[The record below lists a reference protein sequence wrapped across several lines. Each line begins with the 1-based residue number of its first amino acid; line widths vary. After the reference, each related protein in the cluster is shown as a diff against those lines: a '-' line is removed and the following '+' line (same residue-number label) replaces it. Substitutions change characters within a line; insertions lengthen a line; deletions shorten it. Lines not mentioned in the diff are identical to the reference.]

1 MTFRVVATAFVGI
14 ACLLS
19 QGPILAQL
27 RDAPS
32 SASPLAAVSQPPANV
47 ADLVLL
53 LHSYTPDRERIV
65 RLRAEMNAP
74 AAATGDP
81 AQLAIAWHQKAIAA
95 QELQELDNAT
105 NFLEKALAH
114 ARLARNA
121 NPNQV
126 GGYFRIRSEYAHS
139 LLHTQ
144 GTAAS
149 MDSFQAFARELEGS
163 QQAAP
168 GYLLGVYVAIAN
180 HYIHFGDMQSARD
193 TLARLD
199 AYFKTLSGRPPLALV
214 LSHFSQQ
221 IEGVRGFLFSQEG
234 RFADAQNA
242 YLAAIRQ
249 QEQSMAN
256 NPVRASLGLY
266 APPLD
271 HLHRAND
278 SHRILLAHTLI
289 NLQRLDESELL
300 LREVLKGA
308 LVRDGRNSVLVGRA
322 LFTLARVL
330 FERGRYPEAAVV
342 AEWSDKTLEEAGL
355 SETSTSRIR
364 ARITL
369 VDTLTAAGR
378 APQAVAIIDSLRQT
392 LGADSRLEDG
402 FGRGTLSSIRA
413 YMQSSRLLDAL
424 RDSDRLLKY
433 AVTNFKDDHYR
444 TAEVRGYRAMVLR
457 RLGRLDE
464 ARREF
469 GAAIPVLLES
479 SNAMNRQQTSVART
493 TRLRFI
499 LEDGLHLLVG
509 AKGTRTAKDIAEAFV
524 LADVARW
531 QSVQKAVTGSA
542 LRLAAGTPELG
553 MQIRTMQDSED
564 ELQAVYKNLISLRSA
579 PPDRQ
584 LPGVI
589 QTMEARIATLRANQ
603 QRSLTEIR
611 QQFPQYDT
619 LVNPRPTTFVQSRK
633 ALQPNEALL
642 SIYVTARGSYVW
654 ASGPDGAL
662 RFHFSDRNS
671 TWVADR
677 VRRLRQS
684 VDLTTGISPGRMPF
698 DLEAG
703 SSLYQALLAPVEA
716 AWSKA
721 DTLLVVANDTLG
733 QIPFSMLPTQGARPV
748 STEPGAAQ
756 AQLRST
762 AWLARKVAIA
772 YLPSVSSLVTLRGLP
787 AAKTARKAFIG
798 FGDPDFGLSTDTP
811 AAPGTGLGTRRLIR
825 HLSAPQER
833 WSGADQVPAAV
844 PVVRQA
850 TLLEPLPDTRDEIQ
864 AIAAALTA
872 DPRVDTF
879 FGAQA
884 SRQNVLGT
892 NLNDRRV
899 LAFATHGLVAGD
911 LPGLDQPA
919 LALAS
924 GAGQPISAGLLTLE
938 DVLKLQLDAD
948 LVVLSACNTAAPDGS
963 AAEAISGLGRGFFHA
978 GARAVLATHWSV
990 ETVSA
995 RLLVTHLFER
1005 YARDAGVS
1013 RAHALRLAMVD
1024 VMDAEATGTYAH
1036 PAFWAP
1042 YALYGDPGR

>member
-1 MTFRVVATAFVGI
+1 MTCRSLAAALVATVA
-14 ACLLS
+14 LLV
-19 QGPILAQL
+19 QGPAAAQV
-27 RDAPS
+27 RDLPA
-32 SASPLAAVSQPPANV
+32 QPPPSV

-53 LHSYTPDRERIV
+53 LQSYAPDRERIV

-74 AAATGDP
+74 VAATGDP

-95 QELQELDNAT
+95 QELQELDKASD
-105 NFLEKALAH
+105 FLEKALAH
-114 ARLARNA
+114 ARLARTVSQ
-121 NPNQV
+121 NQV

-139 LLHTQ
+139 LLYTR

-149 MDSFQAFARELEGS
+149 MDSFQAFARELEAS
-163 QQAAP
+163 RQPTP
-168 GYLLGVYVAIAN
+168 GYVLGAYVAIAN
-180 HYIHFGDMQSARD
+180 HFIHFGDMQSARE

-199 AYFKTLSGRPPLALV
+199 AYFKTLSARPPLALV

-249 QEQSMAN
+249 QETSMADN
-256 NPVRASLGLY
+256 AVRASLGLY

-271 HLHRAND
+271 QLQRAND

-322 LFTLARVL
+322 LFILARVL

-355 SETSTSRIR
+355 SEVSAPRIR

-369 VDTLTAAGR
+369 VDTRTAAGR
-378 APQAVAIIDSLRQT
+378 APQAVAIIDSLRQK
-392 LGADSRLEDG
+392 LGADSRLEEG
-402 FGRGTLSSIRA
+402 FGQGTLSSIRA
-413 YMQSSRLLDAL
+413 YMLSNRLQDAL
-424 RDSDRLLKY
+424 GDSDRLLQY
-433 AVTNFKDDHYR
+433 AMANFKGDHYR

-464 ARREF
+464 ARSEF
-469 GAAIPVLLES
+469 GAAIAVLLES
-479 SNAMNRQQTSVART
+479 SNAMDRQQASVAST

-499 LEDGLHLLVG
+499 LEDYLHLLVG
-509 AKGTRTAKDIAEAFV
+509 PKGTGTAKDIAEAFV

-542 LRLAAGTPELG
+542 LRFAAGTAELG
-553 MQIRTMQDSED
+553 MQIRTVQDGED
-564 ELQAVYKNLISLRSA
+564 QLQAVYKNLISLRSA

-584 LPGVI
+584 LPTVI
-589 QTMEARIATLRANQ
+589 QAMEARITTLHA
-603 QRSLTEIR
+603 SLQNGRTEIR
-611 QQFPQYDT
+611 RQFPQYDT
-619 LVNPRPTTFVQSRK
+619 LVNPRPTTFAQAGK
-633 ALQPNEALL
+633 ALRPNEALL

-662 RFHFSDRNS
+662 RFHFSERNS

-684 VDLTTGISPGRMPF
+684 VDLTTGISPGGVPF

-721 DTLLVVANDTLG
+721 DTLLVIANDTLG
-733 QIPFSMLPTQGARPV
+733 QIPFSMLPTQEARPV

-756 AQLRST
+756 AQYRST

-787 AAKTARKAFIG
+787 AAKADRKAFIG
-798 FGDPDFGLSTDTP
+798 FGDPDFGVSTDAP
-811 AAPGTGLGTRRLIR
+811 AVPGTRR
-825 HLSAPQER
+825 
-833 WSGADQVPAAV
+833 AA
-844 PVVRQA
+844 
-850 TLLEPLPDTRDEIQ
+850 LLEPLPDTRDEIQ

-872 DPRVDTF
+872 DPRSDTF

-884 SRQNVLGT
+884 SRQKVLGT
-892 NLNDRRV
+892 DLADRRV
-899 LAFATHGLVAGD
+899 IAFATHGLVAGD

-924 GAGQPISAGLLTLE
+924 GRGQNISAGLLTLE
-938 DVLKLQLDAD
+938 DVLKLHLDAD
-948 LVVLSACNTAAPDGS
+948 LVVLSACNTAAADGS
-963 AAEAISGLGRGFFHA
+963 AAEAISGLGRGFFYA
-978 GARAVLATHWSV
+978 GARSVLATHWSV

-995 RLLVTHLFER
+995 RLLVTRLFER
-1005 YARDAGVS
+1005 YARDARIS

-1024 VMDAEATGTYAH
+1024 VMDTKTVGTYAH